1 MLATISV
8 VTTHRD
14 AAIGA
19 TGPVTTTVDVVNG
32 TVNYE
37 APTLDVEL

>member
-19 TGPVTTTVDVVNG
+19 TGPVTATVVAVNG
-32 TVNYE
+32 TVNYK
-37 APTLDVEL
+37 APSLDVDL